1 MRLRGL
7 RSHARSE
14 ARREIQRLRPEA
26 QGPLELLPV
35 RLPPGVGVVGGHPQA
50 VATHQTA
57 PKLFRHLFATNLQ
70 DANVDP
76 LIRSELMGHST
87 GASSM
92 SGNGLGMTA
101 NYTHTRLDTKRKQ
114 LEAALVLRPI
124 LELSR
129 QWLERMA
136 RQTETAQVSEV
147 VL

>member
-1 MRLRGL
+1 MQSHEHFQLHRLSDGLVYEFMRMTRTIG
-7 RSHARSE
+7 
-14 ARREIQRLRPEA
+14 QP
-26 QGPLELLPV
+26 
-35 RLPPGVGVVGGHPQA
+35 
-50 VATHQTA
+50 HQTA

-101 NYTHTRLDTKRKQ
+101 NYTHTRLETKRKQ
-114 LEAALVLRPI
+114 LEAAFVLRPI

-129 QWLERMA
+129 QWLERRA